1 SGVSQSSLP
10 DLIRQSVGLEAM
22 DTRVKPA
29 CDEVLPL
36 RLLRLVLL
44 DRSAGIAPGGETAAH
59 MSDRLQPHVL
69 RGFGRQHRTQS
80 ASAMKDELL
89 VALEDR
95 LRVGTRRVDPE
106 FQHAAGTGERAG
118 NAAIAL
124 DFARIANVDDHDI
137 LALRGRD
144 GVCGADRLDLR
155 IGLVDQR
162 LDAAMDGLGHV
173 ASSLRG
179 TSTAPVPSS

>member
-1 SGVSQSSLP
+1 MILILGSSICAASQSVETSGSSVEDVMVRISGVSQSSLP

-80 ASAMKDELL
+80 ASAMKDEL
-89 VALEDR
+89 
-95 LRVGTRRVDPE
+95 
-106 FQHAAGTGERAG
+106 
-118 NAAIAL
+118 
-124 DFARIANVDDHDI
+124 
-137 LALRGRD
+137 
-144 GVCGADRLDLR
+144 
-155 IGLVDQR
+155 
-162 LDAAMDGLGHV
+162 
-173 ASSLRG
+173 
-179 TSTAPVPSS
+179 